1 MPLSKVEH
9 GLDRLPPLTVSIGIP
24 REVFSHQFAHIGFE
38 DETSRLSLSSQIVG
52 DVEGHLHGKSVA
64 GLEQKCHPETRGV
77 PAKLARLPP
86 IPMYAVCIIFRLSRG
101 RLHLT
106 RMYR

>member
-1 MPLSKVEH
+1 
-9 GLDRLPPLTVSIGIP
+9 
-24 REVFSHQFAHIGFE
+24 
-38 DETSRLSLSSQIVG
+38 
-52 DVEGHLHGKSVA
+52 LHGKSVA